1 MTSIHGE
8 EDGMLSC
15 TILFIIT
22 LHVSHSR
29 FTLTFYLSTS
39 LSLSFS
45 LSLCHSPPL
54 FLICDYTSFL
64 PLHLLH
70 QFHPYTVFIIISHS
84 FSSSTLLFFSL
95 FSQTFSLGQ
104 VDAEVEMTAETMQ
117 NPRLEEVLDTSLLSH
132 QSVNISSIC
141 IFSCIL
147 PNFNGILCWRV
158 WQNSSLPI
166 AIPSLSPFISNT
178 EQTLSLSIFI
188 RSYCWAHLAQLS
200 SDKAVEIVELIL
212 NYCPKRCK
220 IFSKLYDEHGRQ
232 VWNCIW
238 LLL

>member
-1 MTSIHGE
+1 MECCLVPSS
-8 EDGMLSC
+8 L
-15 TILFIIT
+15 
-22 LHVSHSR
+22 
-29 FTLTFYLSTS
+29 
-39 LSLSFS
+39 LSLSIS
-45 LSLCHSPPL
+45 LILNSHALSLFLTLFLSFSIS

-147 PNFNGILCWRV
+147 PNFNGILC
-158 WQNSSLPI
+158 
-166 AIPSLSPFISNT
+166 
-178 EQTLSLSIFI
+178 
-188 RSYCWAHLAQLS
+188 
-200 SDKAVEIVELIL
+200 
-212 NYCPKRCK
+212 
-220 IFSKLYDEHGRQ
+220 
-232 VWNCIW
+232 
-238 LLL
+238 